1 MSIDDI
7 VSKDYSREPVLIADS
22 RSIWSLISVFVA
34 MTVCI
39 SALILG
45 AQIGLNSSVQDT
57 IIGSV
62 LGGLLLS
69 FIGVLMAHIGS
80 DTKLSLAMI
89 SNFTFGNEGS
99 KIISFVLVLTLFG
112 WFGVQTEV
120 FADSLNNLLKEV
132 FNINLPRL
140 SYIFFGGLLMSS
152 TAIIGFKALE
162 KLSMVAV
169 PLLIVLILL
178 PFINI
183 YNSNGLSNV
192 LEYQSKNV
200 MSLANIISLVGGS
213 FIVGALIM
221 PDIMRYAKSNKDA
234 RFATFFGF
242 SIFYPIFLTLTAIIA
257 ISVNELD
264 VIKMFL
270 MVGLG
275 VPALIILI
283 VASWTTN
290 DSNLYSSSLGLSV
303 IFKSYSKPVL
313 AASAGA
319 IGTIC
324 AAMGILEYFIPWLI
338 FLGLI
343 IAPVGGVIIAD
354 YFMDKKAYSFN
365 KLESVT
371 KFRHYNLIAWI
382 FGVLGGVMTTPKASN
397 GLELFEFTSISSLDG
412 IILSACFVFLYRQLK
427 CNKFNK

>member
-1 MSIDDI
+1 MSIEDI
-7 VSKDYSREPVLIADS
+7 ISKDYSREPVLVADN
-22 RSIWSLISVFVA
+22 RSMWSLIAVYVA

-45 AQIGLNSSVQDT
+45 AQIGINSSVQDT

-69 FIGVLMAHIGS
+69 FVGVLMAHIGS

-89 SNFTFGNEGS
+89 SNFTFGKEGS
-99 KIISFVLVLTLFG
+99 KIISFILVLTLFG

-120 FADSLNNLLKEV
+120 FASSLSNLMKDV
-132 FNINLPRL
+132 FNINFPRL
-140 SYIFFGGLLMSS
+140 AYIFFGGLLMSS

-162 KLSMVAV
+162 KLSIIAV
-169 PLLIVLILL
+169 PLLLILILL
-178 PFINI
+178 PFVNI
-183 YNSNGLSNV
+183 YNSNGLQNILS
-192 LEYQSKNV
+192 YQSQNV
-200 MSLANIISLVGGS
+200 MSLASIISLVGGS
-213 FIVGALIM
+213 FIVGALIT
-221 PDIMRYAKSNKDA
+221 PDIMRYAKTNRDA
-234 RFATFFGF
+234 RFATFFSF
-242 SIFYPIFLTLTAIIA
+242 SIFYPIFLTLTAVIA
-257 ISVNELD
+257 IYVNELD

-313 AASAGA
+313 ASIAGA
-319 IGTIC
+319 IGTVC
-324 AAMGILEYFIPWLI
+324 AAMGILNYFIPWLI

-354 YFMDKKAYSFN
+354 YFIDAKAYSFK
-365 KLESVT
+365 KLESVI
-371 KFRHYNLIAWI
+371 KFRLYNLIAWI
-382 FGVLGGVMTTPKASN
+382 FGVLGGIMTTPKSSN
-397 GLELFEFTSISSLDG
+397 GLGLFELTSISSLDG
-412 IILSACFVFLYRQLK
+412 ILISACLVLLYNRIFK
-427 CNKFNK
+427 K